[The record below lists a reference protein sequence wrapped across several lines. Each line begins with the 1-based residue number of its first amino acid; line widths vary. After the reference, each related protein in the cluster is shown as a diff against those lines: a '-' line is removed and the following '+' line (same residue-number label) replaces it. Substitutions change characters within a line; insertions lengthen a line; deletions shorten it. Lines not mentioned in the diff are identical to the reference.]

1 MNRTGRLALVP
12 LVLLFSGATFGQ
24 VTDAMKTAPNVDA
37 GAIQRFVDAAAK
49 NLTLEDADKQAKAR
63 EDLSNGVTLP
73 SGNTTPLSPVYADA
87 YAGAVAK
94 ALMPL
99 TTHEEM
105 RVRLNAAIVNAR
117 VAERAGNTRLKDV
130 TIKFIND
137 KTSAVALW
145 GVKAARGML
154 PAILAGANPANDP
167 LLAAM
172 VQAVQR
178 FGFGPIVTEVYEAL
192 SLNVITANPKPPA
205 NVIKGAVPVMMQV
218 YRTRVDAYGGGI
230 PPDPGIDNTAAEFFG
245 FSTVWQLLTP
255 PQRTDAV
262 QAMVDLLSLA
272 AQHAALMEGDER
284 QPLLPVFKRTG
295 SVLQV
300 IGDAVKSSALSNAAK
315 EIQRVSSG
323 MDGTDVT
330 QRATALTAAA
340 RTAFPGLKPSPTLPP
355 PPDAAEATGAP
366 ADQPPPANDGKAPPP
381 PAGATT
387 GGGTQPKSAAPGND
401 TESAQ
406 TAGDTAPPGN
416 APEAGAAGTATDN
429 ASVPAPA
436 PKPPQRP
443 ARPSR

>member
-24 VTDAMKTAPNVDA
+24 ITDAMKTAPNADA
-37 GAIQRFVDAAAK
+37 GAIARFVDAAVK
-49 NLTLEDADKQAKAR
+49 NLTVEDADKQAKAR
-63 EDLSNGVTLP
+63 EELSNGVVV
-73 SGNTTPLSPVYADA
+73 SGGATTPLSPVYADA

-99 TTHEEM
+99 TTHEDM

-154 PAILAGANPANDP
+154 PAILAGANPTNDP
-167 LLAAM
+167 LLTAM

-192 SLNVITANPKPPA
+192 SLNVIAANPKPPA

-218 YRTRVDAYGGGI
+218 YRTRVDAYGGGV
-230 PPDPGIDNTAAEFFG
+230 PPDPGIDNVAAEFFG
-245 FSTVWQLLTP
+245 FSTVWQLLAP
-255 PQRTDAV
+255 QQRTDAV

-272 AQHAALMEGDER
+272 SQHAALMEGDER
-284 QPLLPVFKRTG
+284 LPLLPVFKRTG

-300 IGDAVKSSALSNAAK
+300 IGDAVKASALSNAAK
-315 EIQRVSSG
+315 EIQRISNG
-323 MDGTDVT
+323 MDGTEVT
-330 QRATALTAAA
+330 QRSTALTAAA

-355 PPDAAEATGAP
+355 PPPDAAADTGAP
-366 ADQPPPANDGKAPPP
+366 TDQPPPANDGKAPPP
-381 PAGATT
+381 AGGATT
-387 GGGTQPKSAAPGND
+387 GGGTQPKSAAPGNGTD
-401 TESAQ
+401 SAQ
-406 TAGDTAPPGN
+406 TAGDTATPASSTDAGT
-416 APEAGAAGTATDN
+416 GAAAPDN
-429 ASVPAPA
+429 AAQTP
-436 PKPPQRP
+436 PKAPQRP
-443 ARPSR
+443 APPSR